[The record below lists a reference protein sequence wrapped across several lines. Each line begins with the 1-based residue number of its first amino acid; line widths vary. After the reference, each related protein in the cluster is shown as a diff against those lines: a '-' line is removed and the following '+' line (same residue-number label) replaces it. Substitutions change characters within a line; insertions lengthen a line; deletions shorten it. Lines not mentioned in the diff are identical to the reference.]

1 MFDYDEFDKL
11 FRGMHGSF
19 VNLDD
24 LVDAARHA
32 GAGGPGR
39 IGPYYYGYTMTVGP
53 DGRPVVR
60 EYGNVRPGLAGAG
73 DGDGS
78 AAAAA
83 GVPAVR
89 SGLQAETILDDKER
103 VLKLVAEM
111 PGVEKEDVKIVVD
124 GDAVSIDADRGKKSY
139 HAKVPLDQKV
149 DKGTAKAT
157 YRNGILEL
165 AFKLADPEPPKGT
178 TVEVQ

>member
-60 EYGNVRPGLAGAG
+60 EYGNVRPGLAGG
-73 DGDGS
+73 GG
-78 AAAAA
+78 AASGAA
-83 GVPAVR
+83 PAVR
-89 SGLQAETILDDKER
+89 DGLQAETILDDKER

-124 GDAVSIDADRGKKSY
+124 GDAVSIDADSGRKSY

>member
-60 EYGNVRPGLAGAG
+60 EYGNVRPGLAGG
-73 DGDGS
+73 G
-78 AAAAA
+78 AASGAA
-83 GVPAVR
+83 PAVR
-89 SGLQAETILDDKER
+89 DGLQAETILDDKER

-124 GDAVSIDADRGKKSY
+124 GDAVSIDADSGRKSY

>member
-1 MFDYDEFDKL
+1 MFDFDEFDKL

-24 LVDAARHA
+24 LLDAARHA
-32 GAGGPGR
+32 GAGGSGR

-60 EYGNVRPGLAGAG
+60 EYGNVRPGLAGDDAG
-73 DGDGS
+73 CG
-78 AAAAA
+78 AA
-83 GVPAVR
+83 GCGAPAVR
-89 SGLQAETILDDKER
+89 DGLQAEAILDDKER

-139 HAKVPLDQKV
+139 HARVPLDQKV
-149 DKGTAKAT
+149 DKDTAKAT

-165 AFKLADPEPPKGT
+165 AFKLADPDPPKGT
-178 TVEVQ
+178 TVEVR

>member
-1 MFDYDEFDKL
+1 MFDFDEFDKL

-32 GAGGPGR
+32 GSGGSGR

-73 DGDGS
+73 
-78 AAAAA
+78 AA
-83 GVPAVR
+83 GADGLPAAR
-89 SGLQAETILDDKER
+89 NDGLQAEAILDDKER

-149 DKGTAKAT
+149 DKDTAKAT

-165 AFKLADPEPPKGT
+165 AFRLADPDPPRGT